1 MEKKRKKISIPDK
14 LHYWLMVLP
23 AVVLVFLFNTRTWPG
38 ILAAFQDFIPIK
50 GWFGSKWIG
59 MRNFKIFFMQPNCWQ
74 IIRNTLVLA
83 VGKIVGVQLLAI
95 IFALMINEVRNSRLK
110 RFIQTFTYLPHFI
123 SWVIFATILRQ
134 ILGTDGLLNQMLA
147 NFGMENYA
155 FLGTPSIFQPLMIGT
170 EMLKEFGWSAIIYL
184 SALTGIDPGLYE
196 AAEID
201 GAI

>member
-134 ILGTDGLLNQMLA
+134 ILGTDGLLNQVLA

-155 FLGTPSIFQPLMIGT
+155 FLGGVLGNALHFPASDDRHGDAEGIRL
-170 EMLKEFGWSAIIYL
+170 ERHHL
-184 SALTGIDPGLYE
+184 SVGF
-196 AAEID
+196 D
-201 GAI
+201 GH

>member
-110 RFIQTFTYLPHFI
+110 R
-123 SWVIFATILRQ
+123 
-134 ILGTDGLLNQMLA
+134 
-147 NFGMENYA
+147 
-155 FLGTPSIFQPLMIGT
+155 
-170 EMLKEFGWSAIIYL
+170 
-184 SALTGIDPGLYE
+184 
-196 AAEID
+196 
-201 GAI
+201 